1 MADVQYLV
9 CLLSINLEC
18 VITLSDKKL
27 VPSTLTVSING
38 PLSNSMSNKQH
49 VTLSICNFQ
58 KQLNQSIALARRR
71 S

>member
-18 VITLSDKKL
+18 VITLSDNKL
-27 VPSTLTVSING
+27 VPSTLTVSMNG

-49 VTLSICNFQ
+49 VTLSLCNFQ
-58 KQLNQSIALARRR
+58 K
-71 S
+71 